1 MQISS
6 VNDSLCFKLHL
17 ATRMMTGL
25 YKTYLA
31 DMNLTF
37 PQFLVLGLL
46 WEQDNQTIKSLGQKL
61 HLDSG
66 TLTPLVKRLEK
77 AKYLCRRRDKT
88 DERSNTISLTK
99 QGLALKKEGVV
110 AAEKFYQSLA
120 LKEREQEQLKK
131 LLDNWLIQQGF
142 MEKT

>member
-1 MQISS
+1 MIYLRI
-6 VNDSLCFKLHL
+6 VESLKPGPARKCLLFGGWFSL
-17 ATRMMTGL
+17 GIW
-25 YKTYLA
+25 
-31 DMNLTF
+31 
-37 PQFLVLGLL
+37 FLVLGLL